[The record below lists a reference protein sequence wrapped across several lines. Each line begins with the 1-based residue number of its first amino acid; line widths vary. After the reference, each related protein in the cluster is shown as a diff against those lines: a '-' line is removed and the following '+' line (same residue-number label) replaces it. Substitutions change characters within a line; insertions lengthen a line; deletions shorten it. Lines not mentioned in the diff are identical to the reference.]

1 MQCFLRIKVVATV
14 LGTRNHECPFSGCR
28 KKKTVALTGRH
39 TVLVE
44 PTAGSPVLAYIE
56 DFCFSSCA
64 RERA

>member
-14 LGTRNHECPFSGCR
+14 LGTRNTNVPFLGW
-28 KKKTVALTGRH
+28 KKITVALTGRH